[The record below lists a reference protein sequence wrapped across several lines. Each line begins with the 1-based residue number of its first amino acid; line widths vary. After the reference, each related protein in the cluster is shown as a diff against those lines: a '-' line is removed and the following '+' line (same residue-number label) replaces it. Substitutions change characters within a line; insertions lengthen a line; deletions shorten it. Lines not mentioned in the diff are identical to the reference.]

1 MFANARNISIE
12 VYNEKE
18 KYRHVKITVTDSLGK
33 SMSYHNV
40 TLSTGKTAS
49 GATLDSLVPS
59 TSGGY
64 DFVLY
69 PWLPGDYVGDDDNP
83 LPPDSDSRSKL
94 IWKWLAMLDARE
106 TTTKDTY
113 SIHMNQDRKWN
124 HPNYNLKDKQNMT
137 FDPATGKWTSSA
149 DIQTYSASAFIS
161 NSVIDYQMYDVLLGV
176 ITEKVKNGTQTNPDG
191 LWSPNPLDLVGRLQD
206 NLNNAETTLVKAIQ
220 DIRKVENRVSTL
232 ETKVETIG
240 TKVNSIEKVLSS
252 IISNLIDN
260 GAWDPN
266 ATASNVDIKGAV
278 KPGLHI
284 AFGNINLF
292 GGATDG
298 NSYIRTTKG
307 SNENDLAGGL

>member
-1 MFANARNISIE
+1 
-12 VYNEKE
+12 
-18 KYRHVKITVTDSLGK
+18 
-33 SMSYHNV
+33 
-40 TLSTGKTAS
+40 
-49 GATLDSLVPS
+49 
-59 TSGGY
+59 
-64 DFVLY
+64 
-69 PWLPGDYVGDDDNP
+69 
-83 LPPDSDSRSKL
+83 
-94 IWKWLAMLDARE
+94 
-106 TTTKDTY
+106 
-113 SIHMNQDRKWN
+113 
-124 HPNYNLKDKQNMT
+124 MT